1 MYQYFL
7 YVFFFISTERER
19 SNYVTFVNDW
29 YMELVRIFIMLIRK
43 KIDNEDVENQKI
55 ECEYKY
61 LEIFPIVSLLIF

>member
-1 MYQYFL
+1 
-7 YVFFFISTERER
+7 
-19 SNYVTFVNDW
+19 
-29 YMELVRIFIMLIRK
+29 MELVRIFIMLIRK